1 MTWSVRP
8 LLVQGNRKIG
18 EAIHHFDLPA
28 VKTCPG
34 RSSTCERVCYAQ
46 TGHYA
51 FASVKERL
59 AWCHKQS
66 LRADFAKQVI
76 AEIKRKGVL
85 VLRLHCSGD
94 FYSADYAR
102 KWLEIMRHCPK
113 VRFYLYT
120 RSWRVEDIAVVLEEM
135 AALRCC
141 RVWYSI
147 DRETGVPAKVPVGVR
162 LAYLQVDVDEDPELL
177 DLLFVVRKVRRHAQ
191 RVGLPLLCPH
201 QANKAENCG
210 SCGRCYN

>member
-1 MTWSVRP
+1 M
-8 LLVQGNRKIG
+8 
-18 EAIHHFDLPA
+18 FDRSWYREI
-28 VKTCPG
+28 G
-34 RSSTCERVCYAQ
+34 RSAKPFTTSISRRSKRALVVLRPVRRVCYAQ
-46 TGHYA
+46 SGHYA

-66 LRADFAKQVI
+66 LRADFAQRVI

-94 FYSADYAR
+94 FYNADYAR

-113 VRFYLYT
+113 VRFYLYS
-120 RSWRVEDIAVVLEEM
+120 RSWRIEDIAPVLEEM
-135 AALRCC
+135 AALTVLPGLVQHRPRDGCSGQGS
-141 RVWYSI
+141 R
-147 DRETGVPAKVPVGVR
+147 RRPPGLLAGGPGRRTGAFGPVVCGSQGSASR
-162 LAYLQVDVDEDPELL
+162 S
-177 DLLFVVRKVRRHAQ
+177 